1 MAELL
6 SSSSKSVLIA
16 SSSIDQYSWEPVA
29 SALTSRGYGVTVYEA
44 DKVAQGIVPLDVS
57 VNGDTGLSVVY
68 NGNSL
73 DPSRMDAAWYR
84 RSTLI
89 STTLERD
96 RAKQIGLDGERK
108 IIQSAIWD
116 AVPDGAW
123 LNSPQNIRRAEQK
136 ITQLALAHEL
146 GFSIPNTVASN
157 RWATILDTLPEDIV
171 FKISYVYALYCEPD
185 DIRTVYT
192 TPLKNN
198 PEELPIQ
205 GNPFPG
211 LWQSNIP
218 KAREWR
224 VTVVGDETFDAAIYT
239 DEAAKDDWRR
249 HADSPGQV
257 EFRAERF
264 PDGQKEKCLQYL
276 GRFGLRFGAFDFIEG
291 PDGKI
296 TFLECNANGQYKWL
310 ENSLGFPIS
319 EAITNELAAIADA
332 N

>member
-6 SSSSKSVLIA
+6 STVNKSILIA
-16 SSSIDQYSWEPVA
+16 SSSIDQYNWEPVA
-29 SALTSRGYGVTVYEA
+29 VALNDRGYDVTVYEA
-44 DKVAQGIVPLDVS
+44 DKVAQGIIPLDVS
-57 VNGDTGLSVVY
+57 VDNDAGLKVVY
-68 NGNSL
+68 DGKTL
-73 DPSRMDAAWYR
+73 DSSSVDAAWYR

-89 STTLERD
+89 SMAIERD
-96 RAKQIGLDGERK
+96 RARQIGIDGERK
-108 IIQSAIWD
+108 IIQTAIWD
-116 AVPDGAW
+116 GIPNESW
-123 LNSPQNIRRAEQK
+123 LNSPDNIRRAEQK

-157 RWATILDTLPEDIV
+157 RWSTILDTLQEDIV
-171 FKISYVYALYCEPD
+171 FKISYIYALYCEPD

-198 PEELPIQ
+198 PDGLPIE

-211 LWQSNIP
+211 LWQENIL

-224 VTVVGDETFDAAIYT
+224 VTIVGDDTFDAAIYT
-239 DEAAKDDWRR
+239 TKDAKDDWRR
-249 HADSPGQV
+249 HTTSSGRVD
-257 EFRAERF
+257 FRAESF
-264 PDGQKEKCLQYL
+264 PDDQKEKCFQYL

-291 PDGKI
+291 SDGKM

-310 ENSLGFPIS
+310 ENNLGFPIS
-319 EAITNELAAIADA
+319 EAIANELATIADR